1 MKKDDKKGI
10 DQHEQRNLKT
20 ASHLKRKNKKLLTP
34 ETCYCGTMTNNPQK
48 DELRSNLRV
57 KQK

>member
-20 ASHLKRKNKKLLTP
+20 ASHLKRKNKKQLTP